1 MPEKER
7 NVRMDLTALLAAQSD
22 AHGRLARSVTNL
34 KKMGAE
40 NITLHAVE
48 TRLKLLDQT
57 WAKVEVQHE
66 AIRALYKEGFDSSEY
81 NQTHFFDK
89 IEDTYVM
96 ERSVLSEYA
105 RRLQPEPS
113 SAPPKESGNVSSVS
127 ALPRLKVKTFSGAF
141 EEWPTFRDSFLSI
154 VGKHSSISNIERFHH
169 LKLCLDG
176 AAERL
181 IRPLAVIGDN
191 YPRAWKMLKEHYEN
205 KREVARSN
213 FAAFTS
219 TPKMKSDTAEELD
232 RIYNAVTSVVSGQEG
247 IGRPIASHGCD
258 LLNHLVAELFDPKTR
273 LEWASYTSESDDVP
287 SHETL
292 VKFISRRALTLKVAK
307 ATTAKVSGDP
317 PRSAK
322 SHLPK
327 RSIASSQCVLCKG
340 KHHVM
345 MCDEFKAKSAIE
357 RKTVAETHRLC
368 FNCLGSHQ
376 FAKCQSAKTCVSCK
390 ARHHS
395 MLHEAYTPQ
404 TVSEAN
410 ALSAVRQDDE
420 TKAILLATAR
430 VNVADRHGI
439 PHAIRALIDQGSE
452 VSLIS
457 EALVQRLR
465 LPRSRS
471 SVSIIGIG
479 GSRTGSSRGR
489 VTL

>member
-1 MPEKER
+1 
-7 NVRMDLTALLAAQSD
+7 
-22 AHGRLARSVTNL
+22 
-34 KKMGAE
+34 
-40 NITLHAVE
+40 
-48 TRLKLLDQT
+48 
-57 WAKVEVQHE
+57 
-66 AIRALYKEGFDSSEY
+66 
-81 NQTHFFDK
+81 
-89 IEDTYVM
+89 
-96 ERSVLSEYA
+96 
-105 RRLQPEPS
+105 
-113 SAPPKESGNVSSVS
+113 
-127 ALPRLKVKTFSGAF
+127 
-141 EEWPTFRDSFLSI
+141 
-154 VGKHSSISNIERFHH
+154 
-169 LKLCLDG
+169 
-176 AAERL
+176 
-181 IRPLAVIGDN
+181 
-191 YPRAWKMLKEHYEN
+191 MLKERYEN

-219 TPKMKSDTAEELD
+219 TPKMKGDTAEELD
-232 RIYNAVTSVVSGQEG
+232 RIYNAVTSVVSGQKG

-273 LEWASYTSESDDVP
+273 LEWASYTSESNDVP

-307 ATTAKVSGDP
+307 ATTAKFSGDP

-322 SHLPK
+322 SHLAK

-357 RKTVAETHRLC
+357 RKTVAKTHRLC

-376 FAKCQSAKTCVSCK
+376 FAKCQSAKTCASCK

-430 VNVADRHGI
+430 R
-439 PHAIRALIDQGSE
+439 
-452 VSLIS
+452 SL
-457 EALVQRLR
+457 
-465 LPRSRS
+465 
-471 SVSIIGIG
+471 
-479 GSRTGSSRGR
+479 
-489 VTL
+489 